1 MTRVREPDT
10 VTRNIAS
17 DKPMECLQQRFQ
29 CSKLSLDLGATDR
42 HDIRA
47 CGEERCSAIL
57 RLIREDDH
65 ICRIK
70 TSTSYIHDSGYDRG
84 VPWGAGEN
92 PRS

>member
-1 MTRVREPDT
+1 M
-10 VTRNIAS
+10 S
-17 DKPMECLQQRFQ
+17 F
-29 CSKLSLDLGATDR
+29 DLGATDR

-47 CGEERCSAIL
+47 CGEEWCSTIL
-57 RLIREDDH
+57 RLVCEEDH

-70 TSTSYIHDSGYDRG
+70 TSTFHNHDSGYGRE